1 MVTMGSAQGAPSLF
15 YDDRIQH
22 CAFWASRNSGQNWE
36 LNVCNVQGW
45 TVNLKD

>member
-1 MVTMGSAQGAPSLF
+1 MGSAQGAPSLF
-15 YDDRIQH
+15 CDDRIQH